1 MLLFFHDLKSL
12 YSSYE
17 TFSGRDDEMIDRD
30 LLHVLTTIFSKLDLY
45 EEYFFPAFS
54 NETGAYYSAES
65 TRLLKEMD
73 VPQYL
78 RHVSRRIEQ
87 ESVDRI
93 QAYLERTSRS
103 SLTQIVIDRLVRR
116 PLGFILQQGKM
127 PGELDR
133 EKSRGAW
140 I

>member
-1 MLLFFHDLKSL
+1 
-12 YSSYE
+12 
-17 TFSGRDDEMIDRD
+17 MIDRD

-78 RHVSRRIEQ
+78 RHVNRRIEQ

-116 PLGFILQQGKM
+116 PLGLILQQGKM
-127 PGELDR
+127 LGELER